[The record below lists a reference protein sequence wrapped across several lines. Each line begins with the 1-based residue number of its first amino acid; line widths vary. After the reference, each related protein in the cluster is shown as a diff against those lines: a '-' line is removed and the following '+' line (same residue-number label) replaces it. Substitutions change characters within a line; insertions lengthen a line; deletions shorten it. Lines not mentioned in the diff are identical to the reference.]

1 MPSKKTAIT
10 ETDKARIQELAHELD
25 ALVPRTDAIVLMN
38 QYRGGCDESQITATE
53 TGYLRMGIEL
63 LKASVVPPL
72 ANGTSVQLDVDWEYL
87 IAERS
92 DIGFHMFHVDN
103 ALEPDAASVPRPHE
117 AWQDRVA
124 GLACGLACLLLVT
137 VFGVGIITVIQWI
150 FR

>member
-1 MPSKKTAIT
+1 MI
-10 ETDKARIQELAHELD
+10 
-25 ALVPRTDAIVLMN
+25 
-38 QYRGGCDESQITATE
+38 ATE
-53 TGYLRMGIEL
+53 DGYRRLGIEL
-63 LKASVVPPL
+63 LKAPL
-72 ANGTSVQLDVDWEYL
+72 LMGIEADKSAVSLDVDWEYL

-92 DIGFHMFHVDN
+92 DTGFHMFHVDN

-124 GLACGLACLLLVT
+124 GLACGLASLLLVT